1 MERGTSTLLAGA
13 IGAIVLP
20 ACVFLLHLPFWLC
33 LIVALGVFGGLRLA
47 LRPSGFGLKL
57 DDLTEAQTETV
68 RGLIGDGSDA
78 LDRLKRTVP
87 NIKDAKMKAMV
98 QNLSATADKVFV
110 RLKGN
115 PDRAMSV
122 RRMLTF
128 YLPNAASIA
137 EGWETLER
145 NADPSPQRI
154 AQTRDVMTALNDA
167 FTKFATEADAP
178 ELQDLDLSL
187 KLVKDSLKADLEK
200 TA

>member
-1 MERGTSTLLAGA
+1 MERGTSTFLAGA
-13 IGAIVLP
+13 VGAAVLP
-20 ACVFLLHLPFWLC
+20 ASVFLLNLPFWLGGV
-33 LIVALGVFGGLRLA
+33 IAVGVFGGLHLA
-47 LRPSGFGLKL
+47 LKPSGFGLKL
-57 DDLTEAQTETV
+57 DDMSEAQMETV
-68 RGLIGDGSDA
+68 RGLISDGNEA
-78 LDRLKRTVP
+78 LDRLKQTIP

-98 QNLSATADKVFV
+98 QNLSATADKLFA
-110 RLKGN
+110 RLRGN

-128 YLPNAASIA
+128 YLPNAAAIA

-154 AQTRDVMTALNDA
+154 AQTRDVMAALNDA
-167 FTKFATEADAP
+167 FTKFAGEADAP

>member
-13 IGAIVLP
+13 LGAIALP
-20 ACVFLLHLPFWLC
+20 VCVFLLHLPLWLG
-33 LIVALGVFGGLRLA
+33 LIVGGGVFAGLRLA

-57 DDLTEAQTETV
+57 DDMSEAQQETV
-68 RGLIGDGSDA
+68 RGLIGDGNDA
-78 LDRLKRTVP
+78 LDRLKRTIP
-87 NIKDAKMKAMV
+87 NIKDARMKAMV
-98 QNLSATADKVFV
+98 QGLGGTADKVFA

-145 NADPSPQRI
+145 NADPSPQRM
-154 AQTRDVMTALNDA
+154 AQTRDVMSALNDA
-167 FTKFATEADAP
+167 FGKFATEADAP